1 MLAGII
7 PDLDK
12 FDGDEVFLLFGSGV
26 VCLFGLGHW
35 LFGLRPVSKL
45 GSHPLYRAP
54 FYFAVLAGFLFL
66 GFVLQRWVDPQIWET
81 SGYGL
86 LVLLMGGACLTIAI
100 KLLPWLGISLRDD
113 AFERRN
119 LAAVLAL
126 SGMALGVLITYS
138 AANIGTGPSFWNN
151 VFSSLLATGALLA
164 TWVLMAT
171 AGGAAASIVEDRDT
185 ASGLRVG
192 LFLVAQGFILGRA
205 IAGNWTSA
213 SATTLDFVRDGWPA
227 LLLCA
232 AAIFIERL
240 LRPSLSNPRPS
251 VAVSGFTPGLI
262 YLLTACAWCAHL
274 GWWEGGPK

>member
-1 MLAGII
+1 MQAGII

-12 FDGDEVFLLFGSGV
+12 FDGDEVFLLFGSGIIS
-26 VCLFGLGHW
+26 LFGLGHW
-35 LFGLRPVSKL
+35 LFGLRSVSKL
-45 GSHPLYRAP
+45 GCHPLYRAP
-54 FYFAVLAGFLFL
+54 FYCAVLAGFLFL
-66 GFVLQRWVDPQIWET
+66 GFVLRRWVDPQIWET
-81 SGYGL
+81 SGYEL

-119 LAAVLAL
+119 FAALLVL

-151 VFSSLLATGALLA
+151 VYSSLLATGTLLA
-164 TWVLMAT
+164 TWVVMAT
-171 AGGAAASIVEDRDT
+171 AGGAAASVVEERDT
-185 ASGLRVG
+185 ASGLRLG
-192 LFLVAQGFILGRA
+192 LFLVAEAFILGRA

-213 SATTLDFVRDGWPA
+213 TATAQDFGRDGWPA
-227 LLLCA
+227 FVLCV
-232 AAIFIERL
+232 AAIFIERT

-262 YLLTACAWCAHL
+262 YLLAALAWCARL
-274 GWWEGGPK
+274 GWWEGAPK